1 MKKKYSKNSTY
12 VVKLT
17 PLEKALL
24 DYVNKKY
31 MFYEFLVDKYCF
43 LFKAIPKHSKRVYI
57 YIPAWLYELLR
68 SMGITNSI
76 SIYLDTV
83 IIKNLFNA
91 YDVYDQQMKR
101 IRVYDTIANFF
112 GRRITVPEML
122 RDKVE
127 QLASSSYA
135 NHPTK
140 VFSAYSRI
148 AKHLRWCKKRYGLTR
163 RNALLL
169 YLAYFVT
176 AMKERMV
183 R

>member
-1 MKKKYSKNSTY
+1 MKRYGENSTY
-12 VVKLT
+12 VVRLA

-24 DYVNKKY
+24 DYVNRRY
-31 MFYEFLVDKYCF
+31 MFYEFLVDKYYF
-43 LFKAIPKHSKRVYI
+43 LFKAIPKPRRRIYV
-57 YIPAWLYELLR
+57 YIPAWLHGVLE
-68 SMGITNSI
+68 SMGITNSV

-83 IIKNLFNA
+83 AIKNAFNA

-101 IRVYDTIANFF
+101 IRVYDTIASFF
-112 GRRITVPEML
+112 GKKITVPEVL
-122 RDKVE
+122 RDRVE

-135 NHPTK
+135 KHSTK
-140 VFSAYSRI
+140 VFSAYSKI

-176 AMKERMV
+176 AMKEKMV